1 MVHELQSS
9 LAKHLLNGLRAR
21 NLDAAEFRRNI
32 RYLTLLL
39 ADQAFGRDDMSPKS
53 VQTWQGSM
61 TFESLK
67 EEELVFVTILRAGLP
82 MLEAALELFPQA
94 KGGFLAMAR
103 DETTHKATLYYSR
116 LPECRDRH
124 VIVVDPMIATGGSL
138 SDAVALLYEK
148 QPAKITSL
156 NIIAAPEGLDAVMR
170 QHETLELY
178 VAQIDERLNDDKYI
192 VPGLGDAGDRAF
204 NTF

>member
-1 MVHELQSS
+1 MVHELQSA

-21 NLDAAEFRRNI
+21 DTDAVEFRKNI

-39 ADQAFGRDDMSPKS
+39 ADRAFGRTEMVSKQM
-53 VQTWQGSM
+53 QTWQGEM
-61 TFESLK
+61 AFDRLK

-82 MLEAALELFPQA
+82 MLEAAMELFPNA

-103 DETTHKATLYYSR
+103 DETTHNATLYYSR
-116 LPECRDRH
+116 LPECRGKH
-124 VIVVDPMIATGGSL
+124 VVVVDPMVATGGSL

-156 NIIAAPEGLDAVMR
+156 NIIAAPEGLDAVM
-170 QHETLELY
+170 QKHEALELY
-178 VAQIDERLNDDKYI
+178 VAQIDEGLNDNKYI